1 MSGKNILIILFLFS
15 ILSSVNG
22 ATEIILQ
29 DNFDDGTLDGW
40 DVNSGTWTASNFDL
54 NGAVLDTGSISH
66 SVTMPSSSIYHI
78 SYTART
84 DLPNLYSE
92 FFFFTDQ
99 NGLSDVNGYAVLLN
113 TTTVFLEKR
122 VNGVPT
128 FLLSS
133 SGISLSNTHTVD
145 IIYTNGQFNVL
156 IDNISIGLVTDT
168 TFTHGTKVFF
178 TTENNTGTYA
188 HDNLL
193 ITRETDLVN
202 VIFLRPK
209 NEKTLNSIDGN
220 WSVQLLN
227 GPTSSFQNGNDASK
241 TFLAIQNDQNFYRFI
256 VDDGNSLLDNYY
268 ARNYVVFSDVNDSN
282 TMTIQ
287 PYLIEINDAILVNL
301 RVYDLPSNITLP
313 NIRTTITSGIN
324 GSDTVMEDAVTDS
337 TGISQVV
344 LLPQKQYSLNITSP
358 NQQTNYYSGTL
369 TASST
374 SQSFYIN
381 YNDSNSTYNPK
392 EIYISISPTTN
403 TIDGTTQRFDF
414 NVSANFTY
422 DKVIVEAWDNN
433 YIRTTTTSTSN
444 PFNSFI
450 NLTLADFN
458 SGIASVKIII
468 SDGDM
473 NSAMTKSYFITS
485 TGNGG
490 ITNLSDLQNTFNPT
504 NFLLTGVIAIVLF
517 IGYLGVGKFGNF
529 DQSVYIGGILLGIMT
544 YLLFSEYF
552 VYMIGSLLVGAVAW
566 MWTRVNK

>member
-227 GPTSSFQNGNDASK
+227 GSTSSFQNGNDASK